1 MLRILFGVMLDIAG
15 RPVMRALIV
24 AAFAAAS
31 AELTSA
37 AALELVGQ
45 AGVLGEWELT
55 ASLVAAENKQEFAGS
70 FVLKHVAMCTVDGPE
85 TRTGELRIYMLNSSR
100 VRATLSIDGIPCTF
114 RGTKSDAY
122 VGTMSCR
129 DRRDVPLR
137 LWIK

>member
-1 MLRILFGVMLDIAG
+1 
-15 RPVMRALIV
+15 MRALIV

-31 AELTSA
+31 AEFASA

-55 ASLVAAENKQEFAGS
+55 ATLAATENKQEFTGPL
-70 FVLKHVAMCTVDGPE
+70 VMKHVAMCTVDGPE
-85 TRTGELRIYMLNSSR
+85 MRTGELRLYMLNASR
-100 VRATLSIDGIPCTF
+100 VRAALSIDGVLCTF
-114 RGTKSDAY
+114 KGTKSDAY

-129 DRRDVPLR
+129 DRRDAPLR

>member
-1 MLRILFGVMLDIAG
+1 
-15 RPVMRALIV
+15 MRALIV

-31 AELTSA
+31 AELGSA

-55 ASLVAAENKQEFAGS
+55 ATLAATANKQEFAGPL
-70 FVLKHVAMCTVDGPE
+70 VMKHVAMCTVDGPE
-85 TRTGELRIYMLNSSR
+85 MRTGELRIYMLNVSR
-100 VRATLSIDGIPCTF
+100 VRAALSIDGVPCTF
-114 RGTKSDAY
+114 KGTKSDAY